1 MNILFICPSEYW
13 STIERTALRDCK
25 LLKQQGHQAYLYCLQ
40 DSFLD
45 IKAREAGLKI
55 IPHHGKLSTSVIR
68 WKKLAHLSN
77 LIQDFNIQ
85 IVQCYDIHML
95 WPVSYFLRNKPLIPL
110 IFSHNV
116 EVQKIYRQMW
126 YRPLIS
132 RIDVTLI
139 PNREM
144 LEGVVGSLGMAAH
157 KIENCGLGVGEE
169 KLGQR
174 LTENSEYGHF
184 LENFQDHWLFAC
196 YVGAHETSIG
206 FLQPIFEALK
216 VLNQLRPQGKAC
228 KLVLISD
235 KPWDQTLIY
244 PELRT
249 ELIDA
254 ELDQDVL
261 FESKT
266 SVIRLQQWI
275 DLWIGLRSYE
285 AIEDYTVTALLGGVP
300 VVLTR
305 STTSVELLRLN
316 QALGRTYKKNDSRE
330 LRTKILEILENMERN
345 QKQIQNSYEKLKELF
360 GIETYRDQLLNIF
373 QKSLQKRARFYR
385 RKKLVLGA

>member
-1 MNILFICPSEYW
+1 MNILIVCPSEYW

-25 LLKQQGHQAYLYCLQ
+25 LLKDAGHQTYLYCLQ

-45 IKAREAGLKI
+45 IKAREAGVKI
-55 IPHHGKLSTSVIR
+55 IPHHGKLSTSVMR
-68 WKKLAHLSN
+68 WKKLSHLSK
-77 LIQDFNIQ
+77 LIDDFSIQ

-110 IFSHNV
+110 IFSYNV
-116 EVQKIYRQMW
+116 EVQKVYRQMW

-144 LEGVVGSLGMAAH
+144 LEGVVGSLGIAPH
-157 KIENCGLGVGEE
+157 KIEDCGLGVGEE
-169 KLGQR
+169 KLGLR
-174 LTENSEYGHF
+174 SLTQGESGHF
-184 LENFQDHWLFAC
+184 LENFRDDWLFGS
-196 YVGAHETSIG
+196 YVGAHESDIR
-206 FLQPIFEALK
+206 FLRPIFEALK
-216 VLNQLRPQGKAC
+216 VLNEIKPQGKSC

-249 ELIDA
+249 ELIDSG
-254 ELDQDVL
+254 LDQDVL

-266 SVIRLQQWI
+266 SVIRLQQWM
-275 DLWIGLRSYE
+275 DLWIGLRTYE
-285 AIEDYTVTALLGGVP
+285 AIEDYTVSALLGGVP

-305 STTSVELLRLN
+305 STTSVELLRPN

-330 LRTKILEILENMERN
+330 LRTKILHILANYEYAQQN
-345 QKQIQNSYEKLKELF
+345 IQSSYDHLKELF
-360 GIETYRDQLLNIF
+360 GIETYRDQLLAIF
-373 QKSLQKRARFYR
+373 KKSLQKRARFYR
-385 RKKLVLGA
+385 RKKKRPEA